1 MQELIS
7 VCPVAVAALLL
18 LARKLCELLGLPAP
32 AVADILAATNVS
44 RSAAYELVD
53 VLAALVPTIARPR
66 GRPPKPAVDVPVT
79 GEADALKD
87 AAFAFVMR
95 HPGCARAGARQGYS
109 DHYRRFVVEQ
119 RAAHAELDIET
130 VARAVRVPLGT
141 LKDWLRSPVTLLEED
156 PAPIVVDEAT
166 ETQMAQMQTVLGA
179 YKGWSG
185 TFIDFCEHVQRDLRV
200 PFGRALIAHI
210 LDAHGARHP
219 QKRGRRSSDEL
230 AMRGAFRTFFP
241 GAQWVGD
248 GMQVPVVVNGDQF
261 TFNFELNVDAH
272 TDAFVGASVR
282 DEEDSAAVVEA
293 LADGVATTG
302 ALPTAL
308 LIDNKPS
315 NHTPDV
321 DAALGDAIRIRATV
335 ERPQNKAHVEGAFGL
350 FSQVLPDLVLDTRRS
365 THDVARALLV
375 LVVTIWARTTN
386 HRPRADR
393 GGRARVDLYADAPT
407 VEQVDNAR
415 RELREVAERQELAR
429 RTLEARRRPE
439 VLALLDEEFVRL
451 ALLDPAR
458 HIRLAIAGHSQNA
471 IVNGI
476 AIFEAKRRAKTLPEG
491 VDARYLLGI
500 VKNVDAKTEGEHIAE
515 AMLEMRLKFRDRV
528 LAGLVAARDVICAQ
542 PDVTRVCADCVD
554 RALETDSTLDRTFW
568 LGALADVLLAQPDAA
583 RRQAHFLTAA
593 RRINATFAVPPRE
606 RQDAVRFVA
615 DRLVPLK

>member
-1 MQELIS
+1 MQELLS
-7 VCPVAVAALLL
+7 VYPVAVAALLL

-32 AVADILAATNVS
+32 AVAEILKATNVS
-44 RSAAYELVD
+44 RSAAYELVA
-53 VLAALVPTIARPR
+53 VLTALVPTIARPR
-66 GRPPKPAVDVPVT
+66 GRPPKHTVDAPVN

-87 AAFAFVMR
+87 AAFAFVMQ

-109 DHYRRFVVEQ
+109 DHYRRFVVEK
-119 RAAHAELDIET
+119 REAHAQLDVET

-141 LKDWLRSPVTLLEED
+141 LKDWLRSPLTFLEEEE
-156 PAPIVVDEAT
+156 PVVTEAT
-166 ETQMAQMQTVLGA
+166 DVQMAQMQTVLTA

-185 TFIDFCEHVQRDLRV
+185 TFVDFCEHVQRDLRV

-210 LDAHGARHP
+210 LDAHGVRHP

-248 GMQVPVVVNGDQF
+248 GMQVPVVVDGEQF

-282 DEEDSAAVVEA
+282 DEEDSAAVVGA
-293 LADGVATTG
+293 LADGVTTTG
-302 ALPTAL
+302 ALPTAF

-321 DAALGDAIRIRATV
+321 DAALGDAIRIRATI

-393 GGRARVDLYADAPT
+393 GGRSRVELYADAPT
-407 VEQVDNAR
+407 AEQVDNAR
-415 RELREVAERQELAR
+415 RELREVAERQERAR

-439 VLALLDEEFVRL
+439 VLVLLDEHFARL
-451 ALLDPAR
+451 ALVDPSR
-458 HIRLAIAGHSQNA
+458 HIRLAIAGYSQNA

-476 AIFEAKRRAKTLPEG
+476 AIFDAKRLAKTLPEG
-491 VDARYLLGI
+491 ADARYLLGI

-515 AMLEMRLKFRDRV
+515 AMLRLRLEFRDRV

-554 RALETDSTLDRTFW
+554 RALETDSSLDRTFW
-568 LGALADVLLAQPDAA
+568 LGALTDVLLAQPDAE
-583 RRQAHFLTAA
+583 RRHAHFLTAA
-593 RRINATFAVPPRE
+593 RRINATFAIPPRE

-615 DRLVPLK
+615 ERLVPLK